1 LFVNPRQTTDRR
13 PSRQDSNA
21 WNGLTEQSFQEGLG
35 GQSAVSATV
44 DLVPAPG

>member
-1 LFVNPRQTTDRR
+1 VDPRQTTDHR

-21 WNGLTEQSFQEGLG
+21 WNGLTEQSYQEGLG
-35 GQSAVSATV
+35 EQSAVSASV